1 MKKYS
6 YLMFVESREGSGTYT
21 RSYGIHL
28 RLVGEKEDYSIIN
41 NLKFD
46 ERNCTTFKDL
56 GEAGYDLIH
65 VVNSGIFLNKG
76 SSKEG
81 GVLEIAYLFKAEFEE
96 N

>member
-21 RSYGIHL
+21 RSNGIHL
-28 RLVGEKEDYSIIN
+28 RLVGEKEDYNIVN
-41 NLKFD
+41 NLKID
-46 ERNCTTFKDL
+46 EWNCTTFKDL
-56 GEAGYDLIH
+56 GEAGYDLVH